1 MCGIYCAIS
10 RHGFTPLT
18 ASLKSLL
25 QSRGPDCFQ
34 HHTRE
39 VQASSTDD
47 PKVYISIASTVL
59 ALRGNSVVSQPLL
72 HESVGSFLCWN
83 GEAWKFNGRELSGN
97 DSQTI
102 FAHLLDAADRSD
114 MSAAHVKIID
124 ALGQINGPYAFVFY
138 DSRHKKLYFGRD
150 CLGRRSLLKSF
161 NTRGDLLLSS
171 VSDLSISDQ
180 WVEVE
185 ADGVNF
191 VDFGQKIEGSS
202 DQFLLHHIPYDFKS
216 YPEKDNPTIVIPSTC
231 SHICDIGHAN
241 LFSQPLPFPRMNN

>member
-18 ASLKSLL
+18 ASLKSIL

-34 HHTRE
+34 YITHE
-39 VQASSTDD
+39 VRDSSTND
-47 PKVYISIASTVL
+47 PKVFLSITSTVL
-59 ALRGNSVVSQPLL
+59 ALRGNSVISQPLL
-72 HESVGSFLCWN
+72 HEAVGSFFCWN
-83 GEAWKFNGRELSGN
+83 GEAWKFNGQELSGN
-97 DSQTI
+97 DSQI
-102 FAHLLDAADRSD
+102 VFAHLLDAVNGSN
-114 MSAAHVKIID
+114 MSSAHVKIID

-150 CLGRRSLLKSF
+150 CLGRRSLLRSS
-161 NTRGDLLLSS
+161 NARGDLLLSS

-191 VDFGQKIEGSS
+191 IDFGQKTEGSS
-202 DQFLLHHIPYDFKS
+202 DQFLLHHIPYDFES
-216 YPEKDNPTIVIPSTC
+216 FSEKDNPTIVILSTN
-231 SHICDIGHAN
+231 SYLWH
-241 LFSQPLPFPRMNN
+241 RTR